1 MAKRSSVLF
10 FIQRCKLLNGDV
22 SMCARVTSDRQIQVL
37 FPLREIVRQ
46 QVYDCQLQAER
57 WSAGF
62 GREVETEK
70 EWLPNLFLDSKIS
83 GR

>member
-1 MAKRSSVLF
+1 MRV
-10 FIQRCKLLNGDV
+10 
-22 SMCARVTSDRQIQVL
+22 RVTSDRQIQVL

-46 QVYDCQLQAER
+46 QVCDCQLQAER

-62 GREVETEK
+62 GREVEMKK